1 MTSSM
6 DKNEIT
12 YVDEKPGSTHAE
24 KPHQIVQIDNIQVL
38 GISPEDADFYMNFSP
53 EKRKKVIHKVDKRL
67 VPMLA
72 ILYLISHIDRA
83 NIGNAKIE
91 GMVEDL
97 GLTGVQWNIV
107 LSVFFVPYI
116 LLEIPSNILL
126 KKFKRPSYYL
136 GILIFCWGIIMTM
149 MGVVKGFTGLL
160 ITRILLG
167 VFEAGFFPG
176 AVYLC
181 TYWYMPRDL
190 ATRISYFYC
199 ASALSGAFSGI
210 LAAGIA
216 KMDGVGGYEGWR
228 WIFLLEGI
236 FTVMLGISCFFLLI
250 DSPALSGRWLKPDEI
265 RFLELQRFIKDGG
278 KFQEEKGESFKWH
291 DLKMVLCN
299 WRLYMQAYILL
310 CISACSYG
318 TKFTLPTITKGM
330 GFTNTNA
337 QLMTVPPYVAGA
349 ISAIVFARLSD
360 RFYWRLPFIA
370 IPLSFIFIGYSIVI
384 SLKGNLGGNLGPA
397 FFAIILTCMGIY
409 PIQPAGSSWA
419 SNNLAPTSRRAI
431 GVAFNICVGNIGGVI
446 GSYMYLEAEK
456 PKYYT
461 GFGLSLAFGASGF
474 IVAFLLEL
482 SYKWGNTKKAKMSE
496 DEVRAK
502 YTDEEL
508 LNMGDKSPLFRYTL

>member
-1 MTSSM
+1 MASAI
-6 DKNEIT
+6 DKDAIQYSE
-12 YVDEKPGSTHAE
+12 DKPDSVHAS
-24 KPHQIVQIDNIQVL
+24 KPHQIVHIEGFQVL
-38 GISPEDADFYMNFSP
+38 GLDAEDAEFYINYP
-53 EKRKKVIHKVDKRL
+53 EEKRNRVIHKVDIRL
-67 VPMLA
+67 VPMLG

-91 GMVEDL
+91 GLIEDL

-116 LLEIPSNILL
+116 LLEVPSNVLL

-136 GILIFCWGIIMTM
+136 GILIVCWGIVMTM
-149 MGVVKGFTGLL
+149 MGVVKNFTGLL

-176 AVYLC
+176 AIYLC
-181 TYWYMPRDL
+181 AYWYMPRQL

-199 ASALSGAFSGI
+199 ASALSGAFSGL
-210 LAAGIA
+210 LAAAIA

-236 FTVMLGISCFFLLI
+236 ATVILGVSCFFFLI
-250 DSPALSGRWLKPDEI
+250 DSPALSTRWLKPDEI
-265 RFLELQRFIKDGG
+265 RFLELQQFIKDGG
-278 KFQEEKGESFKWH
+278 GFQAEEKPKFRWR

-310 CISACSYG
+310 CASACSYG

-330 GFTNTNA
+330 GFNNTNA

-349 ISAIVFARLSD
+349 ISSIVFAKLSD
-360 RFYWRLPFIA
+360 RFYWRLPFVA
-370 IPLSFIFIGYSIVI
+370 IPLSFIAIGYAVVI
-384 SLKGNLGGNLGPA
+384 SFDGNLKANIGPA

-419 SNNLAPTSRRAI
+419 SNNLAPASRRAI
-431 GVAFNICVGNIGGVI
+431 GIAFNNCVGNIGGVI
-446 GSYMYLEAEK
+446 GSYMYLESEK
-456 PKYYT
+456 PKYFT
-461 GFGLSLAFGASGF
+461 GFGLSLAFGATG
-474 IVAFLLEL
+474 IINAVILEL
-482 SYKWGNTKKAKMSE
+482 SYKWGNSKKARLSE
-496 DEVRAK
+496 EEVRAK
-502 YTDEEL
+502 YTDEQL
-508 LNMGDKSPLFRYTL
+508 LDKGDKSPLFKYTL